1 MRKERKQKFLD
12 KDVELL
18 TVDEAHDILLDVGGE
33 QFKHNIQRWGAVH
46 TEPCRSATLLRY
58 AAGVVCMIT
67 SCSDSKPPEVPSS
80 VAALSPQEV
89 LHFLRESVQP
99 PIVGEAQI
107 SEAVSPSP
115 VFAKDEVFS
124 QGHFDLHYQY
134 CECGSQATAVNL
146 RLACRMFVTHVPDWI
161 GNFRLYALV
170 HSSHSQQ
177 YHICFVVQ

>member
-58 AAGVVCMIT
+58 AAGVVCMIM
-67 SCSDSKPPEVPSS
+67 SCPDSKPPAVPSPA
-80 VAALSPQEV
+80 AALSPQEV
-89 LHFLRESVQP
+89 LHLRESVQP
-99 PIVGEAQI
+99 PIAGEAQHF
-107 SEAVSPSP
+107 EAVFPSP

-124 QGHFDLHYQY
+124 QGHFDLHYQT
-134 CECGSQATAVNL
+134 CEYGSQATAATL
-146 RLACRMFVTHVPDWI
+146 RHACRMFLTHVTCLI
-161 GNFRLYALV
+161 GNLRLYALV
-170 HSSHSQQ
+170 HSLRNQQ
-177 YHICFVVQ
+177 YHICFVAQ